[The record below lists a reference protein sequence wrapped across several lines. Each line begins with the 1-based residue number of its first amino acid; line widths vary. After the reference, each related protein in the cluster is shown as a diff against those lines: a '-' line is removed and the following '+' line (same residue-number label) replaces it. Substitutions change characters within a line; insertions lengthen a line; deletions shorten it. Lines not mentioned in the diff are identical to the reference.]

1 MSLRLVK
8 FSEEILKQLGLESVE
23 KKEPVNVMRVS
34 EMSRFMKPCAERI
47 ANKSRKY
54 IECSDVETKMD
65 CIVQKMT
72 T

>member
-54 IECSDVETKMD
+54 IECSDEETKMD

-72 T
+72 I